1 MKALASLQAS
11 LSVVLVCACGMA
23 GPADR
28 APDRVDSRELTRAE
42 IERSSHTN
50 ALDLVTAERPH
61 WLRTRGRTSFM
72 NEPEIGIYVDG
83 VRAGGPE
90 FLGQLSPMDIERI
103 RYYDTREAQ
112 FRFGVGHTH
121 GALDVIMRR

>member
-1 MKALASLQAS
+1 MKALALVSLVWVSA
-11 LSVVLVCACGMA
+11 CAMA
-23 GPADR
+23 GPADPAPNR
-28 APDRVDSRELTRAE
+28 AELTRAE
-42 IERSSHTN
+42 IERSTYAN

-72 NEPEIGIYVDG
+72 NEPEIGVYVDG

-90 FLGQLSPMDIERI
+90 FLGQLSPMNIESI
-103 RYYDTREAQ
+103 RYYDGREAQ

-121 GALDVIMRR
+121 GALEVIMRR